1 MAGQTAVQQAIAGVT
16 DKMVGF
22 KCTRD
27 ENGYK
32 CEADLLDLSSVA
44 NYEKK
49 VPVEWINERGN
60 NVTDAYIEYALP
72 LIQGEIQ
79 MKKENSLPRFV
90 HLKKVVAK

>member
-1 MAGQTAVQQAIAGVT
+1 MAGQTAVKEAVAGVT

-60 NVTDAYIEYALP
+60 NVTDDYIAYALP

>member
-1 MAGQTAVQQAIAGVT
+1 M
-16 DKMVGF
+16 
-22 KCTRD
+22 
-27 ENGYK
+27 
-32 CEADLLDLSSVA
+32 
-44 NYEKK
+44 
-49 VPVEWINERGN
+49 EWINERGN

>member
-1 MAGQTAVQQAIAGVT
+1 MAGQTAVKEAVAGTT

-32 CEADLLDLSSVA
+32 CEPELLDLSSVA

-60 NVTDAYIEYALP
+60 DVSDEFIKYALP

-79 MKKENSLPRFV
+79 IKKENSLPRFV
-90 HLKKVVAK
+90 HLKKVVEK